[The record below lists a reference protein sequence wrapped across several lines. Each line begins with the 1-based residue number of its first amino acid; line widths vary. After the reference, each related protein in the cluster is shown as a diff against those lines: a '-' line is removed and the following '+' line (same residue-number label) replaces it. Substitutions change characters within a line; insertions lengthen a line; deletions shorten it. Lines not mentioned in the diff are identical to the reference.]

1 MVWMAGIDAD
11 VGRPVLEDMAR
22 PLWLA
27 GPEALRART
36 GPVPG
41 DVLLLFSTAVHHDNP
56 VMRWED
62 PRRAP

>member
-41 DVLLLFSTAVHHDNP
+41 DVLLLF
-56 VMRWED
+56 
-62 PRRAP
+62 RRLPIMTILSCAGRTRGERP